1 MWLTTSEDAHAAT
14 HGVRSSARNAVECS
28 EPRTPLRKAPWLTTD
43 EDALVVMLEPVVPV
57 LKDDQHDFVP
67 GRGHYVIPAQLTAS
81 RGVSITRGT
90 MEQPRDSDNGDVTVD
105 ERGQAMT
112 EYALVV
118 AACVAALLGV
128 LSIFLTA
135 TVNYYE
141 DIMYLVGLP
150 FP

>member
-1 MWLTTSEDAHAAT
+1 MEPPKDGEHAEA
-14 HGVRSSARNAVECS
+14 
-28 EPRTPLRKAPWLTTD
+28 
-43 EDALVVMLEPVVPV
+43 
-57 LKDDQHDFVP
+57 
-67 GRGHYVIPAQLTAS
+67 I
-81 RGVSITRGT
+81 
-90 MEQPRDSDNGDVTVD
+90 VD

-128 LSIFLTA
+128 LSVFLTA
-135 TVNYYE
+135 TINYYE